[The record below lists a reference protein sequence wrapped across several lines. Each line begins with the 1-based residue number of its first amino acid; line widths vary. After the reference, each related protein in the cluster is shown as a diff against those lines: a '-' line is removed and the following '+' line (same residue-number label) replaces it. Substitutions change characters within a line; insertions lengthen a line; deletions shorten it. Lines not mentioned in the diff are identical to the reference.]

1 MELVVIPVIALLA
14 IILISR
20 RERRYK
26 YDRFEDPSNS
36 KEK

>member
-20 RERRYK
+20 RERRYT
-26 YDRFEDPSNS
+26 YDRLEDPSNPN
-36 KEK
+36 EK